1 MKSFNEQ
8 WKALLEKKAANS
20 GDPPKLDKNKLFH
33 RWMEQAEQYLTQKIG
48 VQNVPLTYL
57 VREIVR
63 VLATAATATRTVG
76 QLFSEVYTSIKVEMM
91 YCVPHTN
98 NLYKANNNALFF
110 LIELMVVGHEVSPSI
125 APFWRTLDG

>member
-1 MKSFNEQ
+1 
-8 WKALLEKKAANS
+8 
-20 GDPPKLDKNKLFH
+20 
-33 RWMEQAEQYLTQKIG
+33 MEQAEQYLTQKIR

-63 VLATAATATRTVG
+63 VPATAATSTCTVG
-76 QLFSEVYTSIKVEMM
+76 QPFAEVYTLIKEEMM

-110 LIELMVVGHEVSPSI
+110 LIDIMVVGHEVSPSI